1 MNSKKVRAIH
11 FSGGKSG
18 QYTGVQL
25 EFFEKNNRWALTSL
39 FSTDDIGARHR
50 EDSLIDWMKENPADF
65 TVVNVNDSHPI
76 CETCTLSCPGEKSC
90 PQEEVVDVRRKISE
104 ILQSDLEHEKKS
116 PKEYERKREGQ
127 DSFPNNREIFFKDQ
141 LSIPLDKPFKRKLK
155 NGYAPYWNRPIDF
168 FVWSHFYTPL
178 MKLFNYS
185 FDSYGRSSLMLNY
198 KFTYLKKRLGPSEQF
213 LESNIYVV
221 LLQLL
226 KSKKI
231 SKKTLDGL
239 RFDDEE
245 FIDNKMKLIQELEKN
260 LGIFIYEID
269 EDLLLTVPRAIMA
282 LLLGISG
289 ISKSLS
295 KNLETPDPSYI
306 IPSF

>member
-1 MNSKKVRAIH
+1 
-11 FSGGKSG
+11 
-18 QYTGVQL
+18 
-25 EFFEKNNRWALTSL
+25 
-39 FSTDDIGARHR
+39 
-50 EDSLIDWMKENPADF
+50 
-65 TVVNVNDSHPI
+65 
-76 CETCTLSCPGEKSC
+76 
-90 PQEEVVDVRRKISE
+90 
-104 ILQSDLEHEKKS
+104 
-116 PKEYERKREGQ
+116 
-127 DSFPNNREIFFKDQ
+127 
-141 LSIPLDKPFKRKLK
+141 
-155 NGYAPYWNRPIDF
+155 
-168 FVWSHFYTPL
+168 
-178 MKLFNYS
+178 
-185 FDSYGRSSLMLNY
+185 MLNY

-213 LESNIYVV
+213 LESNIYVALV
-221 LLQLL
+221 QLL

-295 KNLETPDPSYI
+295 RNLDTPDASYI